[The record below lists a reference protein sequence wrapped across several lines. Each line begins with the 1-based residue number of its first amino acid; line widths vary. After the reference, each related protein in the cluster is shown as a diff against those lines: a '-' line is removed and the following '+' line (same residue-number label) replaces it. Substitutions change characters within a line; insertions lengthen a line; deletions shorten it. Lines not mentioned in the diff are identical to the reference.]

1 VPTRFAA
8 LLLVLVPGV
17 AAHAQYYGGYYGNFS
32 STLEEGVQRGYADV
46 VRSYGMA
53 NLLNSQAMNNVEQAR
68 KQYIENQ
75 VKATQAYFELRRY
88 TAEARHAER
97 PMPLSLEQYVRLARD
112 SAPVALTA
120 TQLDPLTGVINW
132 PKPLMLPQ
140 FAGFRQRIDQLFQQ
154 RAAGYIVFLPAQKA
168 IQEFTD
174 VLNAQAN
181 IFDAK
186 DFVVSRRFLDSLLI
200 AAKGVQS

>member
-1 VPTRFAA
+1 
-8 LLLVLVPGV
+8 
-17 AAHAQYYGGYYGNFS
+17 
-32 STLEEGVQRGYADV
+32 VQRGYADV

-53 NLLNSQAMNNVEQAR
+53 NLLNSQAMNQVEQAR

-88 TAEARHAER
+88 VAEARHAEQ
-97 PMPLSLEQYVRLARD
+97 PMPLSMEQYVRLAREA
-112 SAPVALTA
+112 APAPLTA
-120 TQLDPLTGVINW
+120 TQLDPLTGVVNW
-132 PKPLMLPQ
+132 PKPLMLPE

-154 RAAGYIVFLPAQKA
+154 RAAGYLVFLPAQKA

-181 IFDAK
+181 VFDAK
-186 DFVVSRRFLDSLLI
+186 DFVVSRRFLDSLLM